1 MIDDPKKIEPMH
13 NLVLICEFHAETD
26 SRLVT
31 PDTSSGSEFYEVI
44 SVGPGMILPD
54 GKRARPI
61 PKPGDIVVIGGVI
74 SGHTIVAGG
83 KVYRLLSDEFVVARV
98 GTVQTIKRR
107 EEAGRILIPEGPRL
121 Q

>member
-1 MIDDPKKIEPMH
+1 MIDDPKDIQPMH
-13 NLVLICEFHAETD
+13 NLVLIYEFHADTG

-31 PDTSSGSEFYEVI
+31 PDTTSGSEFYEVI

-61 PKPGDIVVIGGVI
+61 PRPGDVVVIGGVI

-83 KVYRLLSDEFVVARV
+83 KIYRLLSDEFVVARV
-98 GTVQTIKRR
+98 GTVLTMKRR
-107 EEAGRILIPEGPRL
+107 DESGRIVIPEAPRL

>member
-13 NLVLICEFHAETD
+13 NLVLICEFHADTG

-44 SVGPGMILPD
+44 AVGPGMILPD
-54 GKRARPI
+54 GKRARPM
-61 PKPGDIVVIGGVI
+61 PRQGDVVVIGGVI
-74 SGHTIVAGG
+74 SGHTIVAAG
-83 KVYRLLSDEFVVARV
+83 KIYRLLSDEFIVARV
-98 GTVQTIKRR
+98 GTVQTMKRLT
-107 EEAGRILIPEGPRL
+107 EPDRIIIPEAPSL